1 MTAAII
7 FEFPLAFFSAIP
19 LGLAVGFAARNQYR
33 RGLVWKRIL
42 CLAGLRSVALL
53 LLVLLLAR
61 PIWLAKEPAA
71 ASRPVM
77 LLVDRSESMS
87 LADPDSS
94 RYQQA

>member
-1 MTAAII
+1 MTAVII
-7 FEFPLAFFSAIP
+7 FEFPLGLLAAIP
-19 LGLAVGFAARNQYR
+19 LLLALGFAAWRQR
-33 RGLVWKRIL
+33 ERGLAWKRL
-42 CLAGLRSVALL
+42 LALAGLRSVALV

-61 PIWLAKEPAA
+61 PVWLAKEPAA
-71 ASRPVM
+71 ASRQVM